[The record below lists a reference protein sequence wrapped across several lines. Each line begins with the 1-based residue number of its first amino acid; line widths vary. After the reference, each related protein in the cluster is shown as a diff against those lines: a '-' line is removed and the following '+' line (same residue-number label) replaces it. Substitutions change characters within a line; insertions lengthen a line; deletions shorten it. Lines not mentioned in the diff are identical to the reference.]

1 MTSQHDIDPNSLIMG
16 TGARSAKFTNFG
28 DKVSGTIMSFKAR
41 QQTDIKG
48 TPKTYDDGNP
58 MMQVVITL
66 LTELVEDDEDDSLRS
81 VYTKGQ
87 MLNAI
92 RTAVVKAGARGLA
105 DGGRLVVRYDSDKEP
120 SQRGFSP
127 AKQYSAR
134 YELPDPATVQ
144 VADDDDVAGLISD
157 DDLPF

>member
-81 VYTKGQ
+81 VYAKGQ

-105 DGGRLVVRYDSDKEP
+105 DGGRLCGMTQTRSRRSGASVQP
-120 SQRGFSP
+120 SNTPLGTNSP
-127 AKQYSAR
+127 TLRPYKSR
-134 YELPDPATVQ
+134 MTTT
-144 VADDDDVAGLISD
+144 
-157 DDLPF
+157 